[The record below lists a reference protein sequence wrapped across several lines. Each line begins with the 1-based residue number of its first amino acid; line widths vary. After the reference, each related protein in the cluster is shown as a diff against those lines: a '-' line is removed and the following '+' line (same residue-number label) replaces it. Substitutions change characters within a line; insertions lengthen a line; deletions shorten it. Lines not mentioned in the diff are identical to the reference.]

1 MVIFTYNLK
10 TKDMYGLDCSYY
22 TKEFPTLE
30 ELITDVMESGMDPC
44 YEVTHNGVGMQQELI
59 EFMEF

>member
-1 MVIFTYNLK
+1 
-10 TKDMYGLDCSYY
+10 MYGLDCSYY
-22 TKEFPTLE
+22 TKEFPTIE

>member
-1 MVIFTYNLK
+1 
-10 TKDMYGLDCSYY
+10 MYGLDCGYY
-22 TKEFPTLE
+22 TKEFPTIE

-44 YEVTHNGVGMQQELI
+44 YEVTHNGVGMKQELI